1 MRKPI
6 STIVVL
12 GGGSAGLMS
21 ALALKTRLPDLDVTV
36 VRSKEIGI
44 IGVGEGST
52 VSLTKFLHEY
62 IAVDNA
68 DFYAT
73 ARPTWKLGLKFIW
86 GPRPYFNYTFGPGL
100 ETRFEDMPKATGY
113 YCDESVEY
121 TDLISAMMT
130 HDRAFQPAPNGFEFH
145 NAIAY
150 HVENHHFVEY
160 LERLG
165 LQRGIRIV
173 DDTVSEV
180 RQDDSGIKA
189 LLLKS
194 GSTVSADLYV
204 DCSGYG
210 SLLLGKTLGEPF
222 ISYTSSLFCDRAVV
236 GGWARTD
243 EPIKPYT
250 TCETMDSGW
259 AWQIEHET
267 RINRG
272 YVYSSA
278 FISDADAE
286 ADFRRK
292 NPKVG
297 PTRIVKFIAGR
308 YERNWVK
315 NVVAIGNAAGFVEPL
330 EATALSVIGMQA
342 AILADTLKD
351 TERAPT
357 AWDVRL
363 CNEHHAHTW
372 DAIRGFIAVH
382 YKFNTRLDTPFW
394 RECREKTDLA
404 GAAGLADYFLANG
417 PSPVWGN
424 VLVHPYDQFKLAG
437 YWTMMVGMK
446 VPFRTNY
453 VPDPAHVQLLN
464 NKRAYFRERAMQAL
478 TVKEALD
485 LVHSPQWRWG

>member
-1 MRKPI
+1 MSQPI
-6 STIVVL
+6 RTIVVL
-12 GGGSAGLMS
+12 GGGSAGLLS
-21 ALALKTRLPDLDVTV
+21 ALALKTQLPDLEVTV
-36 VRSKEIGI
+36 IRSKEIGI

-52 VSLTKFLHEY
+52 VSLTRFLHEY
-62 IAVDNA
+62 VRVEYA
-68 DFYAT
+68 DFYAV

-113 YCDESVEY
+113 YCRESVEY

-130 HDRAFQPAPNGFEFH
+130 HDRVFQRAPGGIEFH
-145 NAIAY
+145 EAIAY
-150 HVENHHFVEY
+150 HVENHSFVEY
-160 LERLG
+160 LEQLAVR
-165 LQRGIRIV
+165 RGVRIL
-173 DDTVSEV
+173 DDTVQEV
-180 RQDDSGIKA
+180 RQDEAGVRE

-194 GSTVSADLYV
+194 GSRASADLYV

-222 ISYTSSLFCDRAVV
+222 IPYTSSLFCDRAVV
-236 GGWARTD
+236 GGWTRTD

-259 AWQIEHET
+259 SWQIEHET

-286 ADFRRK
+286 AEFRRK
-292 NPKVG
+292 HPKVG
-297 PTRIVKFIAGR
+297 PTRVVKFVAGR

-342 AILADTLKD
+342 GILADTLRES
-351 TERAPT
+351 ERAPT

-363 CNEHHAHTW
+363 CNVHHARTW
-372 DAIRGFIAVH
+372 DSIRGFIALH

-394 RECREKTDLA
+394 RECQEKTNLA
-404 GAAGLADYFLANG
+404 DAAELADYYLENG
-417 PSPVWGN
+417 PTPVWRDA
-424 VLVHPYDQFKLAG
+424 LVHPYDQFKLAG
-437 YWTMMVGMK
+437 YWTMMVGMA
-446 VPFRTNY
+446 VPFKSPY

-464 NKRAYFRERAMQAL
+464 NKRAYFRERALSAL
-478 TVKEALD
+478 TVREGLD
-485 LVHSPQWRWG
+485 LVHSPHWQWG